1 MTYLY
6 MSADFQIRISVICN
20 LENLIIVDVNVEHR
34 GLQAKKK
41 NQRRKNYSIINLII
55 IMVKLLVFK
64 VYNSICDVIFEL
76 CKENVVRKKIN
87 CEIFARRKLAIYLLT
102 HQIEEI

>member
-34 GLQAKKK
+34 GLQAKK
-41 NQRRKNYSIINLII
+41 
-55 IMVKLLVFK
+55 
-64 VYNSICDVIFEL
+64 
-76 CKENVVRKKIN
+76 EN
-87 CEIFARRKLAIYLLT
+87 
-102 HQIEEI
+102 